1 MPEIPNMEA
10 PPQIQAHGELSVYGS
25 LPRNEGLSQAS
36 QTASEYVINLGS
48 YYRMLADQ
56 LVLNH

>member
-1 MPEIPNMEA
+1 MPENPNMEA
-10 PPQIQAHGELSVYGS
+10 PPHIQAQGELSVNGA
-25 LPRNEGLSQAS
+25 LPRNEGLSEAS

-48 YYRMLADQ
+48 YYRMLADY